1 MNPVVHERPTDA
13 TGKFYIYRCPSGKE
27 IITRPVQEEPD
38 LPMPVLPKPRQS
50 STAQF
55 LKGSKSSLLLFSLCH
70 LFLLILPLLTDKSM
84 HMPLSYNTLLD
95 GIRINRARWTN
106 RMRSSVPIYQML
118 VDARKRAAESSER
131 LGAVVATI
139 ADHKKYLEEFK
150 RAYFSDLA
158 RNLS

>member
-1 MNPVVHERPTDA
+1 
-13 TGKFYIYRCPSGKE
+13 
-27 IITRPVQEEPD
+27 
-38 LPMPVLPKPRQS
+38 
-50 STAQF
+50 
-55 LKGSKSSLLLFSLCH
+55 
-70 LFLLILPLLTDKSM
+70 M

-95 GIRINRARWTN
+95 GIRINRARWPN
-106 RMRSSVPIYQML
+106 RMRSRVLIYQML

-158 RNLS
+158 RIFS